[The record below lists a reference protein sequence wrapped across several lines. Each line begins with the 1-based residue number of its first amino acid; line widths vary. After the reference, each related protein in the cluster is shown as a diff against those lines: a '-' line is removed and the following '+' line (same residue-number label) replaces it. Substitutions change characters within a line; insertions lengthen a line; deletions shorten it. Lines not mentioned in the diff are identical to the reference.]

1 MNKEK
6 ADRIIRLCN
15 WMRFIIL
22 ALFLILGFIGLGKA
36 ACFIQ

>member
-6 ADRIIRLCN
+6 ADKIIRLCN

-22 ALFLILGFIGLGKA
+22 VLLFIFVFIGLGKA
-36 ACFIQ
+36 ACFIR